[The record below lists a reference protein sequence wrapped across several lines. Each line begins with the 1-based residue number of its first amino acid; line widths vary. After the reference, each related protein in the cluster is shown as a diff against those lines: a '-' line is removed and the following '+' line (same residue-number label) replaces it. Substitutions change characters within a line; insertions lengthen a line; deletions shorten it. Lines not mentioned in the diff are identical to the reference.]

1 MLGEAQSPSVAT
13 PAAAVASRD
22 LRMLFSLGRRADGA
36 LFGCDVMSLSSYADR
51 FNHPAC
57 LVGAHAPMRGSMR
70 EPRALPDPLWQMVGL
85 RQGREFRDGAFEL
98 QFDRAGRAVALLAD
112 DDLGPAV
119 HLFALRQPFREFLA
133 VGLQR
138 LAHLVIVLVA
148 EYEQHHVGVLFDRA

>member
-1 MLGEAQSPSVAT
+1 MLGETHNPSVAT
-13 PAAAVASRD
+13 PAAAAASRD
-22 LRMLFSLGRRADGA
+22 LRMMFSLGRRADGA

-57 LVGAHAPMRGSMR
+57 LVGAHAPRCGGSMR
-70 EPRALPDPLWQMVGL
+70 EPRALPDPLRQMVGL

-138 LAHLVIVLVA
+138 LAHLVIVLV
-148 EYEQHHVGVLFDRA
+148 